1 MPNDITKTILFLI
14 NGLGV
19 ASKDSFDIK
28 FNNLMPNLSMLMGNY
43 ISSNIENIN
52 YNYKNGYR
60 NFSLGNDLLPTYHR
74 LENDTN
80 FANNNTILSIAAD
93 AINNNTKVHLFCF
106 LDNESVINQVFKII
120 DVLKTKGNFPIFI
133 HTILRQKE
141 CLGYT
146 PILNMLKK
154 IEEKL
159 TLYKN
164 VEIGIVGGERIINKE
179 QYYYLLSKE
188 LGEKWPDYTRKVNYS
203 ITKEIVP
210 RELEPFYIHP
220 GFKLQN
226 NDIALFLNYEDVDC
240 NEFIKKLR
248 NVKLYTLFPMKAFS
262 YAINIYEEIAP
273 LDFFNKKLEQLH
285 LKCLMLTT
293 NDRIPNINYSFNGLK
308 DVKSNNIEYM
318 DINSKDLDLEKIVLS
333 PYHLI
338 IFDYD
343 LESFKE
349 IGKLKD
355 FLMDLDDKIDQ
366 IYNLCDQNSYNMFIS
381 SVYGIYKEDYLVG
394 VDKRVKLDYSLE
406 VPVVMIDQKY
416 PKSKYFLKY
425 GNTYNLSNTIIYSI
439 TSDESI
445 PHLIRKK
452 GILSYFRD

>member
-1 MPNDITKTILFLI
+1 
-14 NGLGV
+14 
-19 ASKDSFDIK
+19 
-28 FNNLMPNLSMLMGNY
+28 
-43 ISSNIENIN
+43 
-52 YNYKNGYR
+52 
-60 NFSLGNDLLPTYHR
+60 
-74 LENDTN
+74 
-80 FANNNTILSIAAD
+80 
-93 AINNNTKVHLFCF
+93 
-106 LDNESVINQVFKII
+106 
-120 DVLKTKGNFPIFI
+120 
-133 HTILRQKE
+133 
-141 CLGYT
+141 
-146 PILNMLKK
+146 
-154 IEEKL
+154 
-159 TLYKN
+159 
-164 VEIGIVGGERIINKE
+164 
-179 QYYYLLSKE
+179 
-188 LGEKWPDYTRKVNYS
+188 
-203 ITKEIVP
+203 
-210 RELEPFYIHP
+210 
-220 GFKLQN
+220 
-226 NDIALFLNYEDVDC
+226 
-240 NEFIKKLR
+240 
-248 NVKLYTLFPMKAFS
+248 MKAFS

-273 LDFFNKKLEQLH
+273 LDFFNKKLEQFH

-308 DVKSNNIEYM
+308 DVKSNNIEYI
-318 DINSKDLDLEKIVLS
+318 DINSKDLDLEKIILS

-355 FLMDLDDKIDQ
+355 FLMELDDKIDQ

-416 PKSKYFLKY
+416 SKSKYFLKY